1 MSRNEL
7 QEEWERRIALFK
19 ASGMSQKKWCQV
31 HHVSIHQL
39 KYWLYNANKPKRV
52 QDTNPKF
59 IPVTVEEELPTYE
72 NNTIQVKVGEAVIE
86 VKPDFNPDLLAKVIK
101 VLKTTC

>member
-7 QEEWERRIALFK
+7 REEWERRITLFK
-19 ASGMSQKKWCQV
+19 SSGMSQKKWCQV
-31 HHVSIHQL
+31 HHVSIHKL
-39 KYWLYNANKPKRV
+39 KYWLYKANKPKQV
-52 QDTNPKF
+52 QDAQPKF
-59 IPVTVEEELPTYE
+59 IPVTVEEELPAYE
-72 NNTIQVKVGEAVIE
+72 NNTIQVKVGQAVIE